1 MYRANLSNTQD
12 EEHLV
17 TYILDKADGMAV
29 DWIYNHIYWIDAT
42 HKHVK
47 IANLDGSLR
56 KILIETDL
64 VLPRAIVVHPNAG

>member
-1 MYRANLSNTQD
+1 
-12 EEHLV
+12 
-17 TYILDKADGMAV
+17 MAV

-47 IANLDGSLR
+47 MADLDGSLR
-56 KILIETDL
+56 KTLIDTDL